1 MDVPV
6 ASSKAR
12 DRQFRAE
19 ETMANSSTR
28 AAKPKVIHA
37 GVLLADP
44 DTQPKSEQSIFIEG
58 EWIKEVSG
66 GFVDPPPGGD
76 VIDLRNK
83 FVLPGLIDCHVHLT
97 AQLDRGSRLRRVED
111 SDPKVGFNAAHNAAV
126 TLAAGFTT
134 VRDVG
139 AAGNPEIIF
148 ALRDAVA
155 EGKVA
160 GPRILCVGAV
170 LSPTGGHSQAY
181 GYRHDVC
188 ACVQSTSGICD
199 GVDECRRAV
208 RRQVS
213 YGADAIKFVATGG
226 VLSNIKAGLDQ
237 QFTDDEIRSIIE
249 TAHRLGRRVAAHAH
263 GAAGINAA
271 LEAGVDSIEHGS
283 FLDARSLELF
293 IAKGAFHVPTIVAGI
308 TVLEMAQCAGVLT
321 PAQIEKAMLV
331 GAKIKEALAR
341 THKAGVTIA
350 FGTDMGVGPHGQ
362 NAREFG
368 FLVEA
373 GLRSREAIKAATANA
388 AKLLDLSDE
397 IGTIAPG
404 KSADLIA
411 VDSSPLD
418 DVSVLA
424 RVAFV
429 MARGNVYRA

>member
-1 MDVPV
+1 
-6 ASSKAR
+6 
-12 DRQFRAE
+12 
-19 ETMANSSTR
+19 MANNSTR
-28 AAKPKVIHA
+28 SAKTKVIHA
-37 GVLLADP
+37 GFLLTDP
-44 DTQPKSEQSIFIEG
+44 DIEPKSEQSILIEG
-58 EWIKEVSG
+58 ERIKAVSG
-66 GFVDPPPGGD
+66 GFIDPPSGGEL
-76 VIDLRNK
+76 IDLREK

-97 AQLDRGSRLRRVED
+97 SQLDRESRLRRVED
-111 SDPKVGFNAAHNAAV
+111 SDPKVGFNAAHHAAV

-139 AAGNPEIIF
+139 AIGNPDIIF
-148 ALRDAVA
+148 ALRAAVA
-155 EGKVA
+155 ERKVA
-160 GPRILCVGAV
+160 GPRILCVGAI
-170 LSPTGGHSQAY
+170 LSPTGGHAQVY

-199 GVDECRRAV
+199 GVDECRRAA

-213 YGADAIKFVATGG
+213 HGADAIKFVATGG
-226 VLSNIKAGLDQ
+226 VLSNIKSGLDQ

-293 IAKGAFHVPTIVAGI
+293 IAKGAFHVPTIIAGV
-308 TVLEMAQCAGVLT
+308 TVLEMAQRDGMLT
-321 PAQIEKAMLV
+321 APQIEKAMIV
-331 GAKIKEALAR
+331 GVKIKEALAR
-341 THKAGVTIA
+341 SHKAGVTIA

-373 GLRSREAIKAATANA
+373 GMRSREAIKPATVNA
-388 AKLLDLSDE
+388 AKLLDLADE

-404 KSADLIA
+404 KSADVIA

-418 DVSVLA
+418 DVSVLE

-429 MARGNVYRA
+429 MARGDVCRGPT

>member
-1 MDVPV
+1 MPN
-6 ASSKAR
+6 
-12 DRQFRAE
+12 
-19 ETMANSSTR
+19 NSTKS
-28 AAKPKVIHA
+28 AKTKVIHA
-37 GVLLADP
+37 GFLLADP
-44 DTQPKSEQSIFIEG
+44 DVEPKSEQSILIEG
-58 EWIKEVSG
+58 ERIKAVSG
-66 GFVDPPPGGD
+66 GFIDPPPGGEL
-76 VIDLRNK
+76 IDLRKK

-97 AQLDRGSRLRRVED
+97 AQLDRGYRLRTVED
-111 SDPKVGFNAAHNAAV
+111 SDPKVAFNAAHNAAV

-139 AAGNPEIIF
+139 AGNPEVIF
-148 ALRDAVA
+148 ALRAAIA
-155 EGKVA
+155 ERKVA
-160 GPRILCVGAV
+160 GPRILCVGAI
-170 LSPTGGHSQAY
+170 LSPTGGHGQVY
-181 GYRHDVC
+181 GYRDDVC

-213 YGADAIKFVATGG
+213 HGADAIKFVATGG
-226 VLSNIKAGLDQ
+226 VLSNIKAGPDQ

-263 GAAGINAA
+263 GAGGINAA

-293 IAKGAFHVPTIVAGI
+293 IAKGAFHVPTIIAGV
-308 TVLEMAQCAGVLT
+308 TVLEMAQRDMAQGDGLLT
-321 PAQIEKAMLV
+321 AAQIEKAMIV
-331 GAKIKEALAR
+331 GVKIKEALAR
-341 THKAGVTIA
+341 SHKAGVTIA

-368 FLVEA
+368 FMVEA
-373 GLRSREAIKAATANA
+373 GMRSREAIKAATVNA

-397 IGTIAPG
+397 VGTIASG
-404 KSADLIA
+404 KSADVIA

-418 DVSVLA
+418 DVSVLQ

-429 MARGNVYRA
+429 MARGDVHLGVS